1 MTTFGELPQF
11 LYLSII
17 IVAVDLKIN
26 YNQAKNISKI
36 KDPFNFSQNVVTNQ
50 LIKNLGWIGGSNCNE
65 WLKQNNTPQLTKQ
78 NTSER

>member
-36 KDPFNFSQNVVTNQ
+36 KDPFNFSQNVVTN
-50 LIKNLGWIGGSNCNE
+50 
-65 WLKQNNTPQLTKQ
+65 
-78 NTSER
+78 